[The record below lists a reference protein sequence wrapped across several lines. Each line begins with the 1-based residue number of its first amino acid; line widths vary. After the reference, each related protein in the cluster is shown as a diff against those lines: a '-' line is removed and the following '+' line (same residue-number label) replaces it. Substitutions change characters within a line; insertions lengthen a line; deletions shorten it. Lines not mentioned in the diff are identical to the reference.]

1 MPKSLAG
8 LRNLLP
14 SLTKSLLAAVLV
26 AGCAQGPMLRHG
38 GAAES
43 AAPSAATAAPA
54 GLEACQL
61 VARVD
66 HHQHLLSPAGAE
78 LVNRPPLP
86 AVELPPDLTCLL
98 RDLEAR
104 WNDKT
109 ALAELYTEDS
119 VVLSTENPGWIRG
132 RDGVAAYLST
142 RFRGPYRFTPVVY
155 RVAGDAG
162 HIAGYFTRGEGA
174 AAKHIGHFYLEL
186 DKGRDG
192 VWRIAAETPTF
203 PGPAVEEPEDAKQLV
218 ALLDAACIRRAVVLS
233 DAYWFDSPKNAPV
246 ADAYAKMRAE
256 NEWTAREAARFPDRL
271 VAFCSFNPLADYAL
285 AELDRCASD
294 PRFKGLK
301 LHFGMSVV
309 DLKNPEH
316 VEKVRRVFEAAN
328 RRRLPILVHVRAD
341 QTYGREHA
349 EILLNQLLPAA
360 PDIPV
365 QIAHLW
371 GGEAFSDSALA
382 AYADAVSAG
391 RPATKN
397 LYFDVAEAVLVAG
410 ASEETLRTIAQRIR
424 QIGPR
429 RILYGTDGP
438 VSEALSPRE
447 GWDAFRT
454 KLPLTEEELR
464 TIANNVA
471 PYLR

>member
-8 LRNLLP
+8 LRNVLLIA
-14 SLTKSLLAAVLV
+14 LLA
-26 AGCAQGPMLRHG
+26 AGCAQSPMLRHG
-38 GAAES
+38 GAAKS
-43 AAPSAATAAPA
+43 AAAPAATAASTVPA
-54 GLEACQL
+54 APAASAVCQL
-61 VARVD
+61 VSRVD

-86 AVELPPDLTCLL
+86 AVELPQDLARLL
-98 RDLEAR
+98 RDVEAR

-109 ALAELYTEDS
+109 GLADLYTEDS
-119 VVLSTENPGWIRG
+119 VVFSTENPGWIRG
-132 RDGVAAYLST
+132 RDKVAAYLSA
-142 RFRGPYRFTPVVY
+142 RFLRAYRFTPVVY
-155 RVAGDAG
+155 RVQGAAG
-162 HIAGYFTRGEGA
+162 HVAGYFTRGEGA
-174 AAKHIGHFYLEL
+174 AAKHFGHFFVEL
-186 DKGRDG
+186 DKGPDG

-203 PGPAVEEPEDAKQLV
+203 PGPLVEEPEDGEKLV

-256 NEWTAREAARFPDRL
+256 NEWTAQQAARFPDRL

-294 PRFKGLK
+294 SRFRGLK

-328 RRRLPILVHVRAD
+328 RRRLPIIVHVRAD

-438 VSEALSPRE
+438 VPEALSPRE

-454 KLPLTEEELR
+454 KLPLTEEDLR
-464 TIANNVA
+464 TIAENVA

>member
-1 MPKSLAG
+1 MTVPF
-8 LRNLLP
+8 
-14 SLTKSLLAAVLV
+14 LAALV
-26 AGCAQGPMLRHG
+26 FLGTGCAQGPRLRHG
-38 GAAES
+38 GEAASATAS
-43 AAPSAATAAPA
+43 AAISTPAASAE
-54 GLEACQL
+54 GRCRI
-61 VARVD
+61 VSRVD
-66 HHQHLLSPAGAE
+66 HHQHLLSPAGAA
-78 LVNRPPLP
+78 LANRPPLP
-86 AVELPPDLTCLL
+86 AVELPQDLARLL
-98 RDLEAR
+98 RQIEER
-104 WNDKT
+104 WNDKA
-109 ALAELYTEDS
+109 ALADLYTEDS
-119 VVLSTENPGWIRG
+119 VVLSTESPGWIRG
-132 RDGVAAYLST
+132 RDGVAAYLGT
-142 RFRGPYRFTPVVY
+142 RFARAYRLTPVIY
-155 RVAGDAG
+155 RVQGAAG
-162 HIAGYFTRGEGA
+162 HVAGYFTRGEGA
-174 AAKHIGHFYLEL
+174 AAKPFGHFLLEL
-186 DKGRDG
+186 DKDRDG

-203 PGPAVEEPEDAKQLV
+203 PGPVVEEPETAEQLV
-218 ALLDAACIRRAVVLS
+218 AFLDAACIRRAVVLS

-246 ADAYAKMRAE
+246 ADAYVKVRAE
-256 NEWTAREAARFPDRL
+256 NEWTAEQAARFPDRL
-271 VAFCSFNPLADYAL
+271 VAFCSFNPLAEYAL
-285 AELDRCASD
+285 AEVDRCASD

-328 RRRLPILVHVRAD
+328 RRRLSIIVHVRAD

-349 EILLNQLLPAA
+349 EILLSQLLPAA

-410 ASEETLRTIAQRIR
+410 GSEETLRTIAQRIR
-424 QIGPR
+424 QIGLR

-464 TIANNVA
+464 TIADNVA